1 MAFVPED
8 GTGLPDANSY
18 VSVEDA
24 DEYFELAP
32 GNWVGEDSDKQRW
45 LVSATSYIDTAFRAG
60 LLCYS
65 KLSEDQA
72 LIFPT
77 KEMGEGLPVE
87 LIKACCEYAVR
98 AKAGPLMPDPVVD
111 ATGFA
116 VVTTRKKVGPIEKEF
131 SVAGGQQ
138 TAMLWRSYPYPDSL
152 MRGLLCA
159 GYGGTRVIR

>member
-8 GTGLPDANSY
+8 GTGIAGANSY
-18 VSVEDA
+18 ASVEQADA
-24 DEYFELAP
+24 YFELAT
-32 GNWVGEDSDKQRW
+32 GDWTGEDADKQRW
-45 LVSATSYIDTAFRAG
+45 LAAATSYINTAFAPG
-60 LLCYS
+60 LKCYS
-65 KLSEDQA
+65 KLTDEQGM
-72 LIFPT
+72 LFPT
-77 KEMGEGLPVE
+77 KETGYPDD
-87 LIKACCEYAVR
+87 LIKATCEYAVR

-116 VVTTRKKVGPIEKEF
+116 VVTTKKKVGPIEKEF

-138 TAMLWRSYPYPDSL
+138 SAMLWRSYPFPDGL